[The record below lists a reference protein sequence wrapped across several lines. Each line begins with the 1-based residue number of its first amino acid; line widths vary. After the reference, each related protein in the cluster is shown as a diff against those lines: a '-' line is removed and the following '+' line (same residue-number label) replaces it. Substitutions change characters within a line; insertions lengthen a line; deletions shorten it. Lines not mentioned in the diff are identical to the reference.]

1 MNAKTTITRSLAAPA
16 AILLLLAG
24 CGTSDGQG
32 DAPTVDS
39 APVAEAETIDAPE
52 PSALGNLT
60 GTSETGEVFTVNA
73 PTDIPA
79 DIEETM
85 LDAGIDQDTI
95 DTAQLIP
102 VDIDNTNGVEPVGIL
117 GLYLVNEAGD
127 TTELAVLSD
136 VLFEASEELGTD
148 DADRYDR
155 VWEAYEDSIVEV
167 KPTAEGTDY
176 VVAYDLPADDKYTYV
191 AVAGLGWVET
201 PVLIA

>member
-1 MNAKTTITRSLAAPA
+1 MNRTARFASIA
-16 AILLLLAG
+16 AIATIALAG
-24 CGTSDGQG
+24 CGGSEDDATAPPATG
-32 DAPTVDS
+32 DAPAV
-39 APVAEAETIDAPE
+39 EAETDPE
-52 PSALGNLT
+52 PATLAGLA
-60 GTSETGEVFTVNA
+60 GVAETGEAYTINA
-73 PTDIPA
+73 P
-79 DIEETM
+79 IEVPEDVAATM
-85 LDAGIDQDTI
+85 EDAGIDQETI
-95 DTAQLIP
+95 DTAQVIP

-201 PVLIA
+201 PVLTA

>member
-24 CGTSDGQG
+24 CGTSDKQ
-32 DAPTVDS
+32 DSTPTVDS

-52 PSALGNLT
+52 PSTLDNLT

-79 DIEETM
+79 DVEETM
-85 LDAGIDQDTI
+85 LDAGIDQETI
-95 DTAQLIP
+95 DSAQLIP

-127 TTELAVLSD
+127 TAELAVLSD

-155 VWEAYEDSIVEV
+155 VWEAYEESIVKV

-201 PVLIA
+201 PVLTA